1 MAAVAPSIVEAVP
14 EVPQVEPEQQLNP
27 GLYKGTLIP
36 ASTRLQNLIK
46 THPGVIVCPG
56 VYDGLSARIALEVGF
71 ESLYMTG
78 AGTSASRL
86 GMADLALATLADMR
100 AHAEMISNLEP
111 QGPPVIADM
120 DAGYGGPMMV
130 YRAVCEYIRAGVAGF
145 HLEDQL
151 LTKRCGHL
159 KGKAVVPREEWYSRL
174 RAALQAKKNM
184 GSDIVLIARTDAL
197 QKHGIDECIE
207 RLKVARELGCDV
219 GLCEGFQSKE
229 QARKTVAA
237 LPGWPLLMNSVENGA
252 SPLITVDEANEMG
265 FKLMIFSFASIAPA
279 YQAIKATLEKLKTH
293 GVVGTKASITPRKIF
308 EVCGLEQLIEVDMK
322 SGGLAFAEG
331 V

>member
-1 MAAVAPSIVEAVP
+1 M
-14 EVPQVEPEQQLNP
+14 Q
-27 GLYKGTLIP
+27 
-36 ASTRLQNLIK
+36 
-46 THPGVIVCPG
+46 
-56 VYDGLSARIALEVGF
+56 
-71 ESLYMTG
+71 TG
-78 AGTSASRL
+78 AGTAASRL
-86 GMADLALATLADMR
+86 GMADLALASLADMR

-159 KGKAVVPREEWYSRL
+159 KGKAVVPREEYYARL

-207 RLKVARELGCDV
+207 RLKYARELGCDV

-279 YQAIKATLEKLKTH
+279 YQAIKGTLEKLKKD
-293 GVVGTKASITPRKIF
+293 GIVGTKGEITPKKIF
-308 EVCGLEQLIEVDMK
+308 EVCGLDELIKIDMK